1 MNSEK
6 IIKPANGYLMVV
18 ITIALF
24 ILGIVMCINE
34 ENGFYLLFSIV
45 GFFGFFGFILVN
57 PNTSKVVLLFGKY
70 VGTKN
75 RTASIGQTHC
85 LEKKQSR

>member
-34 ENGFYLLFSIV
+34 ENGFYLHTYQIV
-45 GFFGFFGFILVN
+45 KQLW
-57 PNTSKVVLLFGKY
+57 
-70 VGTKN
+70 
-75 RTASIGQTHC
+75 RC
-85 LEKKQSR
+85 LDSLK